1 MARKGYI
8 PTSQEIEQLYNRAEK
23 GDKSALDELGDIN
36 NRLAKRANERMRD
49 IERKG
54 LEGTAA
60 YNRAKYYIQEQ
71 DFGTGEYFSQ
81 SKRLDA
87 DDLLLNIQNA
97 SQYLRSQTS
106 TAAGEL
112 QRRKDIIDKLS
123 DRGHIDLPDDP
134 DQIEGFKKKF
144 LDFLDSNAWEDI
156 KKHMYAAGSGMLK
169 EASEAIQ
176 NGANV
181 NDLIRS
187 FKDYQRGAET
197 DLFEIWDNWQSGD
210 SYYRQGEWHTLKR
223 PRAHM

>member
-8 PTSQEIEQLYNRAEK
+8 PTAQEIDRLAQAAAA
-23 GDKSALDELGDIN
+23 GDQSAIEELGNIN

-60 YNRAKYYIQEQ
+60 YNRAKYFIQEQ

-81 SKRLDA
+81 SKKLDP
-87 DDLLLNIQNA
+87 DDLILNIQNA

-106 TAAGEL
+106 TAAGEI
-112 QRRKDIIDKLS
+112 QRRKDIIDKLA
-123 DRGHIDLPDDP
+123 DRGHIELPDDS
-134 DQIEGFKKKF
+134 DDIEEFKKKF
-144 LDFLDSNAWEDI
+144 LEFLDSNAWDDI
-156 KKHMYAAGSGMLK
+156 KKHMYAAGSGMLGD
-169 EASEAIQ
+169 AAEAIQ

-181 NDLIRS
+181 NDLLRA
-187 FKDYQRGAET
+187 FKDYQKGSDT

-210 SYYRQGEWHTLKR
+210 TYYRSGEWHTLKR
-223 PRAHM
+223 PRK